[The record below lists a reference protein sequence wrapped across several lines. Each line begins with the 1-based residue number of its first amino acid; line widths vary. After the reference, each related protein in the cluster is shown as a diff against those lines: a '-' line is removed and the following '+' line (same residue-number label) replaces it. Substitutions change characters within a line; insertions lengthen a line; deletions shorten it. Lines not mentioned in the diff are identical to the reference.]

1 MGTKDKELSR
11 LINMIVKK
19 VLPHK
24 IFLFGSQAKKTANDK
39 SDYDIFILVKN
50 GRNTR
55 KLEKELYYLMAK
67 EGIGIPVDLIVE
79 TEDKYERLKD
89 NQYLIY
95 NQVDKYGKTI
105 YEEQTHFTGNG
116 LTSPGVT
123 LCSPGFIPVILKS

>member
-1 MGTKDKELSR
+1 MEKKDKELSR
-11 LINMIVKK
+11 LINMIVNK
-19 VLPHK
+19 VLPQK
-24 IFLFGSQAKKTANDK
+24 IFLFGSQAKKTANNK

-105 YEEQTHFTGNG
+105 YEEQT
-116 LTSPGVT
+116 T
-123 LCSPGFIPVILKS
+123 LPAMA

>member
-1 MGTKDKELSR
+1 MVKKDEELSR
-11 LINMIVKK
+11 LINIIVKK
-19 VLPHK
+19 VFPQK
-24 IFLFGSQAKKTANDK
+24 IFLFGSQANKTAHDN

-79 TEDKYERLKD
+79 TEEKYERLKD

-105 YEEQTHFTGNG
+105 YEEQT
-116 LTSPGVT
+116 T
-123 LCSPGFIPVILKS
+123 LPAMA